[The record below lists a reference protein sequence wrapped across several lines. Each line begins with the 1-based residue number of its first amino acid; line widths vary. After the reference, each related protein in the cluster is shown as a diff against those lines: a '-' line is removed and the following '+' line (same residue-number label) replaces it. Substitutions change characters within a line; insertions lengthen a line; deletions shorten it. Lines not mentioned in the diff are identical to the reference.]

1 MALWGN
7 KDSVYSDGT
16 VAVNYTNLTV
26 TGTGATFTTAG
37 ISTGDVIQIGAG
49 STFGEAVITA
59 VSSASTISIA
69 STQFLSGT
77 SISGAIYNINQQPKY
92 ALGVGQTVTR
102 GSVNPSLVYG
112 VDYVEV
118 GSAATTVF
126 AVAHSGWVAVGATY
140 IDSEG
145 NLRCKSEVL
154 VAGGIDATA
163 GTDAADDDL
172 FPDPVITIVSEPAS
186 VGIGTTDDAVFM
198 VEAEVTPDYAPLSYQ
213 WQEDDGGGFGDLSD
227 GGDYSG
233 TTTPILTVANND
245 DKDEFEYQVIIRSGD
260 SSATS
265 GIASITYV

>member
-118 GSAATTVF
+118 GAAATTVF

-163 GTDAADDDL
+163 GTDADDDTR
-172 FPDPVITIVSEPAS
+172 FPDPVITITSQPAS
-186 VGIGTTDDAVFM
+186 VGVGTTATATFSV
-198 VEAEVTPDYAPLSYQ
+198 VATVYPDYAPLSYQ
-213 WQEDDGGGFGDLSD
+213 WQESDDAG
-227 GGDYSG
+227 
-233 TTTPILTVANND
+233 LTFTNLTGETSTSVSIANTD
-245 DKDEFEYQVIIRSGD
+245 ASKDQYEYQVIVTSGD
-260 SSATS
+260 ASVTS
-265 GIASITYV
+265 GIATMTVS

>member
-102 GSVNPSLVYG
+102 GSVNPSLIYG

-163 GTDAADDDL
+163 GTDADDDTL
-172 FPDPVITIVSEPAS
+172 FPDPVITILSEPDDV
-186 VGIGTTDDAVFM
+186 VGIGTTADAIFV

-213 WQEDDGGGFGDLSD
+213 WQEDGGDIND

-233 TTTPILTVANND
+233 TTTPILTVANDD
-245 DKDEFEYQVIIRSGD
+245 DKDDGTEYQVVITSGD
-260 SSATS
+260 TSVVSTAAT
-265 GIASITYV
+265 ITYV

>member
-16 VAVNYTNLTV
+16 VAVNYAALTV
-26 TGTGATFTTAG
+26 TGTGATFNTAG

-59 VSSASTISIA
+59 VSSASIISIA
-69 STQFLSGT
+69 STQFLTGGV
-77 SISGAIYNINQQPKY
+77 ISGATYNISQQPKY

-118 GSAATTVF
+118 GIAATTPF

-140 IDSEG
+140 IDAEG

-154 VAGGIDATA
+154 VAGGIDSTA
-163 GTDAADDDL
+163 GTDAADDTL
-172 FPDPVITIVSEPAS
+172 FPDPVITITSQPAS
-186 VGIGTTDDAVFM
+186 VGVGTTATATFS
-198 VEAEVTPDYAPLSYQ
+198 VTATIYPDYAPLAYQ
-213 WQEDDGGGFGDLSD
+213 WQEDDGGGFADI
-227 GGDYSG
+227 SG
-233 TTTPILTVANND
+233 ATGTSVSIANTD
-245 DKDEFEYQVIIRSGD
+245 ASKDAYEYQVVITSGD
-260 SSATS
+260 TTVTS
-265 GIASITYV
+265 GIATMTVS